1 MSERPLPLP
10 VSFVGSVLMCL
21 SWDQL
26 IKSRDKDACFC
37 RDNLPTTY
45 TPSPYLLSLLT
56 GGERVCD
63 SGNGSEQWISSWV
76 ML

>member
-1 MSERPLPLP
+1 MSDRPLPLQLRCLGP
-10 VSFVGSVLMCL
+10 LLMCP

-37 RDNLPTTY
+37 RDNLPPA
-45 TPSPYLLSLLT
+45 TPNPYLLSLT

-63 SGNGSEQWISSWV
+63 SGDGPEQ
-76 ML
+76 

>member
-26 IKSRDKDACFC
+26 FKSRDKDACFC

-63 SGNGSEQWISSWV
+63 SGNGPEQWISSWV

>member
-45 TPSPYLLSLLT
+45 TPSPYLLSLLME
-56 GGERVCD
+56 ERGSVTLGTVLS
-63 SGNGSEQWISSWV
+63 SGFPPG
-76 ML
+76 